1 VLAGLAGALLAARS
15 STGVPIVGVGLE
27 LDAIAAVV
35 IGGTLLVG
43 GAGSLSGTLAGV
55 LLLGVIQ
62 NLINQVG
69 DLNSS
74 YQSVV
79 SGAFLAIVVIVQTYL
94 SRKQRL

>member
-1 VLAGLAGALLAARS
+1 MPNVGA
-15 STGVPIVGVGLE
+15 GLE
-27 LDAIAAVV
+27 LEAIAAVV
-35 IGGTLLVG
+35 IGGTLLTG

-69 DLNSS
+69 DLSSS

-79 SGAFLAIVVIVQTYL
+79 SGVFLAIVVIVQTYL